1 MSSNTC
7 WRTAFIKVILDEL
20 KITYPLFTHRNSPNV
35 EDIDADTVAT
45 LGKKDLDENGKPTDA
60 GKANLR
66 LFAIAPAMYLLLQ
79 QIALENFSDK
89 YTSQAL
95 SLISFVNK
103 D

>member
-1 MSSNTC
+1 M
-7 WRTAFIKVILDEL
+7 KVIFDEL
-20 KITYPLFTHRNSPNV
+20 KFTYPLFVHRNSPNV
-35 EDIDADTVAT
+35 EDIDANTVAT
-45 LGKKDLDENGKPTDA
+45 LGKKYLNTDA
-60 GKANLR
+60 GRANLR

>member
-45 LGKKDLDENGKPTDA
+45 LGKKYLDENGKPTDA

>member
-1 MSSNTC
+1 M
-7 WRTAFIKVILDEL
+7 KVIFDEL
-20 KITYPLFTHRNSPNV
+20 KFTYPLFAHRNSPNV
-35 EDIDADTVAT
+35 EDIDADTVVT
-45 LGKKDLDENGKPTDA
+45 LGKKYLDENGNPTYA
-60 GKANLR
+60 GRANLR

-79 QIALENFSDK
+79 QIAIENFSEK